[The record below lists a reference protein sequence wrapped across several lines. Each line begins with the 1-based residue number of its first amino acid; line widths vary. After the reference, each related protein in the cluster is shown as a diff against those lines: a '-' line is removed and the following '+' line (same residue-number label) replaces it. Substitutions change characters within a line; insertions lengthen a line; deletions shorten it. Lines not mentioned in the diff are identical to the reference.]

1 MDENIPNPDG
11 SSERRIQFNAPPPMV
26 IDPDC
31 NYVAEMVTTAGTMK
45 IALNSKRAPVTVN
58 NFVFL
63 ARWHYY
69 DGIIFHRVIR
79 DFVIQ
84 GGDPQGTGM
93 GGPGYK
99 FEDELPNSGEYQ
111 VGSIAMANAGPNTN
125 GSQFFV
131 ITGPSGVQLPPSY
144 SLFGQVIDGLEIAEA
159 IQSSP
164 TGAQDR
170 PLEDVVIESV
180 TISEVEG

>member
-11 SSERRIQFNAPPPMV
+11 SSERRIQFDAPPPMV

-45 IALNSKRAPVTVN
+45 IALNAKRAPMTVN

-84 GGDPQGTGM
+84 GGDPQGTGT

-111 VGSIAMANAGPNTN
+111 LGSLAMANAGPDTN

-131 ITGPSGVQLPPSY
+131 ITGPSGVQLPPDY
-144 SLFGQVIDGLEIAEA
+144 SLFGQVIDGLEVAEA

-170 PLEDVVIESV
+170 PVEDVVIESV

>member
-11 SSERRIQFNAPPPMV
+11 SSERQIQFDAPPPMV
-26 IDPDC
+26 IDPES

-45 IALNSKRAPVTVN
+45 IALNSKRAPMTVN

-93 GGPGYK
+93 GGPGYR
-99 FEDELPNSGEYQ
+99 FEDELP
-111 VGSIAMANAGPNTN
+111 
-125 GSQFFV
+125 
-131 ITGPSGVQLPPSY
+131 L
-144 SLFGQVIDGLEIAEA
+144 SLIHI
-159 IQSSP
+159 
-164 TGAQDR
+164 
-170 PLEDVVIESV
+170 
-180 TISEVEG
+180 

>member
-11 SSERRIQFNAPPPMV
+11 SSERRIQFDAPPPMV
-26 IDPDC
+26 IDPEC

-93 GGPGYK
+93 GGPGYR

-111 VGSIAMANAGPNTN
+111 VGSLAMANAGPD
-125 GSQFFV
+125 
-131 ITGPSGVQLPPSY
+131 TGCRLHRLAQR
-144 SLFGQVIDGLEIAEA
+144 IASRRGPRRCRGRKTHSVREA
-159 IQSSP
+159 IRHEKRARRGN
-164 TGAQDR
+164 GACLR
-170 PLEDVVIESV
+170 ACRSGITHRTPNPP
-180 TISEVEG
+180 